1 MSGQFIVFHRK
12 SRTGVPF
19 NAGDYTP
26 FVNADVYRDISSR
39 TTTPIHT
46 GEQIYLRHNFKQLI
60 EGHCVDVIGP
70 DPLDCGGLAEL
81 KWICEHAD
89 MHGIQF
95 APHGAWD
102 GVLGLAALIQVCA
115 TLPDNFI
122 AFEYPS
128 GDHDAHD
135 SFW

>member
-1 MSGQFIVFHRK
+1 MTTRRSSTVTCIAISPLEPPRPSIQGSK
-12 SRTGVPF
+12 ST
-19 NAGDYTP
+19 
-26 FVNADVYRDISSR
+26 
-39 TTTPIHT
+39 
-46 GEQIYLRHNFKQLI
+46 RHNFKQLI